1 MLPQTSSIKDAK
13 KSSIHMSI
21 RRLIFAGA
29 LRDVRK
35 DKKEAIRKLL
45 KFFLQKWNN
54 TCLPLQSCLSRK
66 AIM

>member
-1 MLPQTSSIKDAK
+1 
-13 KSSIHMSI
+13 MSI

-54 TCLPLQSCLSRK
+54 TYLPLQSCLSRK

>member
-1 MLPQTSSIKDAK
+1 
-13 KSSIHMSI
+13 MSI
-21 RRLIFAGA
+21 RRRIFAGA
-29 LRDVRK
+29 LRDIRK